1 MGFWRSFPDS
11 SLEFLVNSQGLLFQ
25 NREKM
30 LRKENKNGIH
40 FRSTVYPYK
49 NRKNPVQGSKKLSF
63 MQHVIVR
70 DTKDF
75 TIEMF
80 DQKIIQ
86 TNQIPLKKLDKLL
99 NLYKTIKRN
108 FRLMEHIFRIPSIIA
123 QKPLSIPEMHKNKL
137 YATKYRSFGSS
148 IVP

>member
-1 MGFWRSFPDS
+1 
-11 SLEFLVNSQGLLFQ
+11 
-25 NREKM
+25 
-30 LRKENKNGIH
+30 
-40 FRSTVYPYK
+40 
-49 NRKNPVQGSKKLSF
+49 

-70 DTKDF
+70 DPKDF

-86 TNQIPLKKLDKLL
+86 TNHIPLKKLNKLI

-108 FRLMEHIFRIPSIIA
+108 FRLMEHIFKIPSTIA
-123 QKPLSIPEMHKNKL
+123 QKPLSIPEMHENKF